1 MYINDFISELEKWK
15 SKTAE
20 VTISGK
26 VTDIGIDRVTCSER
40 GDKITI
46 IPGGRLYIDDYT
58 ESLEDELDDLKC
70 AYNEDEWSLEA
81 DWQHI
86 EDLERELT
94 KSLSLLRDYEKYLD
108 EKTLYNPLSE
118 IDKKKELKSTIESVA
133 KVLYHWEY

>member
-1 MYINDFISELEKWK
+1 MYIDDFIKELEQWK

-26 VTDIGIDRVTCSER
+26 VTDIGINRITCSEL

-58 ESLEDELDDLKC
+58 ESLEDELHDLKC
-70 AYNEDEWSLEA
+70 ELDNAECGLEA

-86 EDLERELT
+86 EDLEGELT
-94 KSLSLLRDYEKYLD
+94 KALSLLRDYEKYLD
-108 EKTLYNPLSE
+108 EKTLYSPLSE
-118 IDKKKELKSTIESVA
+118 MDKKKELKSTIESVA

>member
-1 MYINDFISELEKWK
+1 MYIDDFIKELEQWK

-26 VTDIGIDRVTCSER
+26 VTDIGIDRITCSEL

-58 ESLEDELDDLKC
+58 ESLEDELDDIKC
-70 AYNEDEWSLEA
+70 AYNEDELSLEA
-81 DWQHI
+81 NWQHI
-86 EDLERELT
+86 ADLERELE

-108 EKTLYNPLSE
+108 EKTLYNPYE
-118 IDKKKELKSTIESVA
+118 QKDKKRELKSVIDSSA

>member
-1 MYINDFISELEKWK
+1 MYIDDFISELEQWK

-26 VTDIGIDRVTCSER
+26 VTDIGIDRITCSEL

-46 IPGGRLYIDDYT
+46 IPGGRLYIDYYT

-70 AYNEDEWSLEA
+70 ELNNDEWSLEA
-81 DWQHI
+81 NWQHI
-86 EDLERELT
+86 EDLEGEL
-94 KSLSLLRDYEKYLD
+94 KKALSLLRDYEKYLD
-108 EKTLYNPLSE
+108 EKTLYDPLSE
-118 IDKKKELKSTIESVA
+118 MDKKKELKSAIESSA